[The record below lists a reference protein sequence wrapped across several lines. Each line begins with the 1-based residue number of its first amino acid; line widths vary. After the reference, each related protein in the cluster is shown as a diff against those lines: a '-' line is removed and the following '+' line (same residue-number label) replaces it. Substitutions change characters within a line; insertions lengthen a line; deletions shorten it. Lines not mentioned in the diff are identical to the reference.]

1 MNGISEILTLSLLGI
16 VVATL
21 WLIHSSMII
30 KENDELRQEIQS
42 LKEIKGLTSNP
53 KLITPQPNQPI
64 EIGKV
69 GNRTFFLAN
78 LDGKECISVIALNM
92 SSYFICGDE
101 PKLNK

>member
-1 MNGISEILTLSLLGI
+1 MNSRKFFDDLGSYFLFLGMLATSVLVLKYLTETPQAS
-16 VVATL
+16 
-21 WLIHSSMII
+21 
-30 KENDELRQEIQS
+30 QET
-42 LKEIKGLTSNP
+42 KTAMHNP
-53 KLITPQPNQPI
+53 PFITPEPNQPI